1 LTIIAQFEKMGL
13 ADALEDLST
22 QDGAS
27 SDGGSDCCVAGEE
40 LRSRDQIIKEL
51 IN

>member
-1 LTIIAQFEKMGL
+1 MGL

-27 SDGGSDCCVAGEE
+27 SEGDCTMEE
-40 LRSRDQIIKEL
+40 LRSRDQFIKEL